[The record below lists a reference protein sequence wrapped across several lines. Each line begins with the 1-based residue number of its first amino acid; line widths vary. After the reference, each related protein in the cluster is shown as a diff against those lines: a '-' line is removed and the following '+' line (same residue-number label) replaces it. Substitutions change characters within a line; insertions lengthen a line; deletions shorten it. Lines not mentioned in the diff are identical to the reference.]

1 MKSIYRGV
9 ISLLFLL
16 QFSWVFFP
24 WGFPDFLCSRHEV
37 DWAGAGLFSN
47 ERFVIFA
54 SLGFAALYFITYVGL
69 YFFQAWARMLLLIG
83 CVVGGFTIP
92 LYGISVEPG
101 ARAMVGYFL
110 TFGEGAVVSLSY
122 FSSLSSR
129 FVIKK

>member
-1 MKSIYRGV
+1 MKSIYRGI
-9 ISLLFLL
+9 ISFLFLL
-16 QFSWVFFP
+16 QFAWVFFP
-24 WGFPDFLCSRHEV
+24 WSFPDFLCSRHEV
-37 DWAGAGLFSN
+37 DWAGAGLFSD
-47 ERFVIFA
+47 ERFVMFT
-54 SLGFAALYFITYVGL
+54 SLGFTALYFITYVGL

-92 LYGISVEPG
+92 LYGISIESG